1 MDWHCIQHKSFWWFL
16 ATFWVRTLVSFS
28 YHMWPMNFE
37 TKQHEIHYIRTV
49 PTFQS
54 FWGSHLG
61 DSSNEISA
69 RRFLLRQVLLWGF
82 LLCHFCKNLVS
93 LIFWKSRLLFARFSC
108 TSWKFGTFHKCEFKT
123 KHRYF
128 RWTMFIRIRILLLA
142 RASIA
147 LTAER

>member
-1 MDWHCIQHKSFWWFL
+1 MSCMDWHCIQHKSFWWFL

-93 LIFWKSRLLFARFSC
+93 LIFGKVGSCLQGFLVRVESLEHFTNVNSKQSIDISDEPCLLGS
-108 TSWKFGTFHKCEFKT
+108 E
-123 KHRYF
+123 YYY
-128 RWTMFIRIRILLLA
+128 
-142 RASIA
+142 
-147 LTAER
+147 